1 MIDHRPLLKF
11 YGAAII
17 ISQFINA
24 SCLGIFISSIQ
35 YPSHSYHKWYLFHLT
50 YTISSVTLFLYQLF
64 VSIRKGFITRSLGL
78 KRSQEYSYAQQAA
91 GTSGFLY
98 FAGNCIYFENE
109 HKRHSLFLCLNA
121 GKGGLR
127 KQMIPE
133 LTRHKRKETLCQS
146 KELRTL

>member
-1 MIDHRPLLKF
+1 MPFLLVEILNF
-11 YGAAII
+11 QG
-17 ISQFINA
+17 
-24 SCLGIFISSIQ
+24 SIHHIGVG
-35 YPSHSYHKWYLFHLT
+35 SFS
-50 YTISSVTLFLYQLF
+50 QLF

-78 KRSQEYSYAQQAA
+78 KRSQEFSYAQQAA
-91 GTSGFLY
+91 GTSGFFY

-133 LTRHKRKETLCQS
+133 LARHKRKETLCQS
-146 KELRTL
+146 KELRIL

>member
-1 MIDHRPLLKF
+1 MSFLYCF
-11 YGAAII
+11 AI
-17 ISQFINA
+17 A
-24 SCLGIFISSIQ
+24 
-35 YPSHSYHKWYLFHLT
+35 YLVYFNLT

-78 KRSQEYSYAQQAA
+78 KRSQEFSYAQQAA
-91 GTSGFLY
+91 GTSGFFY

-133 LTRHKRKETLCQS
+133 LARHKRKETLCQS
-146 KELRTL
+146 KELRIL

>member
-1 MIDHRPLLKF
+1 MSFLYCF
-11 YGAAII
+11 AI
-17 ISQFINA
+17 A
-24 SCLGIFISSIQ
+24 
-35 YPSHSYHKWYLFHLT
+35 YLVYFNLA

-78 KRSQEYSYAQQAA
+78 KRSQEFSYAQQAA
-91 GTSGFLY
+91 GTSGFFY

-133 LTRHKRKETLCQS
+133 LARHKRKETLCQS
-146 KELRTL
+146 KELRIL